1 MIKDVDYYKPRI
13 KDLPYTLVNTIEELY
28 KEAASHRF
36 ICMSLS
42 ELCSALELEYSANS
56 FESDSQKNY
65 ININSYLEMLNLK
78 LIPASVPVDLSF
90 HDKIFIAPRPDLNND
105 EDCAAVKTLVKL
117 KKTPTQ
123 KDLIHISRMNAKL
136 SNYNVM
142 LRVFEGLFVVS
153 SVKLDPHQRV
163 ALNNIISEMELPKE
177 GLAYL
182 RACYIHRL

>member
-65 ININSYLEMLNLK
+65 ININVNVLPVWKNIYPRKIRNLK
-78 LIPASVPVDLSF
+78 SLMIY
-90 HDKIFIAPRPDLNND
+90 
-105 EDCAAVKTLVKL
+105 E
-117 KKTPTQ
+117 
-123 KDLIHISRMNAKL
+123 
-136 SNYNVM
+136 
-142 LRVFEGLFVVS
+142 
-153 SVKLDPHQRV
+153 
-163 ALNNIISEMELPKE
+163 
-177 GLAYL
+177 
-182 RACYIHRL
+182 